1 MVLVIIG
8 FLGLLHR
15 AAESIAIVR
24 PALGILCLL
33 GIFLGRSLWDRTVF
47 AVMAL
52 LAISTTV
59 ATFLP
64 QRPGGDMRV
73 YSKNLWFA
81 NTQVQAVVADIE
93 AADVDV
99 VMLQEVSEKNN
110 SILGLL
116 KPRFPHQHLCK
127 FSGRIGIAVV
137 SKHPFAG
144 EPACSRQRAVA
155 AAPVD
160 LGGQR
165 VWTVSAHIPW
175 PWPYGS
181 VENEQA
187 ALDVLS
193 KLEGPVL
200 IAGDF
205 NNVPWSHRVKSI
217 ATVTN
222 TQLAGPTWPT
232 FHLQG
237 VPLPIDFVMAPG
249 GGAVEIRPLVGSRH
263 AGVVADVA
271 LWGQGDRWQ
280 SLAELLEKDFG
291 N

>member
-1 MVLVIIG
+1 MLRNFLLALVWIAAVLVVVG
-8 FLGLLHR
+8 FLGPLHR
-15 AAESIAIVR
+15 AADSIAIVR

-33 GIFLGRSLWDRTVF
+33 GVFLGRALWHRTVF
-47 AVMAL
+47 AVIAL
-52 LAISTTV
+52 LAMSTT
-59 ATFLP
+59 AIPFMP
-64 QRPGGDMRV
+64 QAPGGDMRV

-144 EPACSRQRAVA
+144 EPVCSRNRPIA

-160 LGGQR
+160 LGSQR
-165 VWTVSAHIPW
+165 VWAVSAHIPW

-193 KLEGPVL
+193 KLEGPVV

-205 NNVPWSHRVKSI
+205 NNVPWSHRVTSI
-217 ATVTN
+217 AAMTE
-222 TQLAGPTWPT
+222 TQLAGPMGPT
-232 FHLQG
+232 LHLRG
-237 VPLPIDFVMAPG
+237 IPLPIDFALAPRG
-249 GGAVEIRPLVGSRH
+249 GTVEMRPMLGSSH
-263 AGVVADVA
+263 AGVLADVGV
-271 LWGQGDRWQ
+271 WVRG
-280 SLAELLEKDFG
+280 EL
-291 N
+291 